1 MRIRVEVPLFC
12 EELSLRPGARYS
24 LVLATAVSA
33 AFGIGLG
40 AWGATRLSWLSGV
53 CLLLATA
60 GFFCLW
66 RLARFETNVGR
77 FGVRAGC
84 WQLFWSFPRQAVQNA
99 SVGKAQSWRKA
110 FATQE
115 VTLCLQEPKGQRFVT
130 IPSRDPQELLAAL
143 REHL

>member
-12 EELSLRPGARYS
+12 EELPLRPGVRYS
-24 LVLATAVSA
+24 LTLVTAICTIL
-33 AFGIGLG
+33 GIGLG
-40 AWGATRLSWLSGV
+40 AWGASQLSWLSGA
-53 CLLLATA
+53 CLILATG
-60 GFFCLW
+60 GFFSLW

-84 WQLFWSFPRQAVQNA
+84 WQLFWSFPRQAVKDA
-99 SVGKAQSWRKA
+99 SVAKARSWRKA
-110 FATQE
+110 FAAQE
-115 VTLCLQEPKGQRFVT
+115 VTLCLQEPKGQRVLT

>member
-1 MRIRVEVPLFC
+1 MPLFC

-99 SVGKAQSWRKA
+99 SVTKAQSWRKA